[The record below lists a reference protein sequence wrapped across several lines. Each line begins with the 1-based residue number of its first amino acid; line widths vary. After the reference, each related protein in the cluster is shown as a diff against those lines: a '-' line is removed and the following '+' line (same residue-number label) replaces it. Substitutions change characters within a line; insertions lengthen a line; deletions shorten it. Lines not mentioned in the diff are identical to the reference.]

1 MPSSHLSIVKPRN
14 PRHLAKAAV
23 WSEHK
28 MPKVDTDAVVDT
40 FISAA
45 KIWAPSGEEKEMA
58 DKMKSDFQ
66 RLGIDGLQVTV
77 DDAGEKLGSNT
88 GNVIIDIPASPN
100 APPDA
105 KAIALSFHL
114 DRVPVRAEGVPKD
127 EPVQIEETK
136 DGIIRSKG
144 QRTNIAADD
153 RSGYAAIKEAVRLI
167 HDAKIPHGR
176 LKVIGFIEEE
186 PGLFGAKALD
196 PKHLEGL
203 DYGFEFDGGKVGN
216 ILRGNA
222 GIRRFN
228 AVVEG
233 ESAPSIHQRR
243 GKSALL
249 AGSSIISELE
259 NDELDRG
266 QMLNISNFES
276 GVRDGKDRAITNLVP
291 DTAFIAGEVRGR
303 TTEDEKAL
311 HAKIDSAF
319 AQAAEKYGVN
329 YKLSYHDMPG
339 FTLDEGSDV
348 VRFAEIAT
356 EAAGA
361 KPRVITTRGGTDAN
375 EMNAKGLPTITLGA
389 GGKAQHTVQESIHR
403 NNLVRATQVAM
414 SVIAATASPMVAAAL
429 TAQVPVLADGGA
441 DESPRAA

>member
-1 MPSSHLSIVKPRN
+1 
-14 PRHLAKAAV
+14 
-23 WSEHK
+23 
-28 MPKVDTDAVVDT
+28 MPKVDADAVVDT

-45 KIWAPSGEEKEMA
+45 TIWAPSGEEKEMA
-58 DKMKSDFQ
+58 DKMVSDFQ
-66 RLGIDGLQVTV
+66 ELAIEGLKVTI

-100 APPDA
+100 APKDA

-114 DRVPVRAEGVPKD
+114 DRVPVRAEGVPED
-127 EPVQIEETK
+127 EPVQIEQTP
-136 DGIIRSKG
+136 DGLLRSKG

-167 HDAKIPHGR
+167 HKAGIPHGR

-186 PGLFGAKALD
+186 PGLFGASALD
-196 PKHLEGL
+196 PKHLEDL

-233 ESAPSIHQRR
+233 QSAPSIHQRN

-249 AGSSIISELE
+249 AGMDVLADLQEEELQS
-259 NDELDRG
+259 G
-266 QMLNISNFES
+266 QLLNISNFES
-276 GVRDGKDRAITNLVP
+276 GVRDNKGRAITNLVP
-291 DTAFIAGEVRGR
+291 DNAFIAGEVRGR
-303 TTEDEKAL
+303 TREDEKAL
-311 HAKIDSAF
+311 HAMIDSAF
-319 AQAAEKYGVN
+319 AQAAQKHGVT
-329 YKLSYHDMPG
+329 YKLNYHDMPG
-339 FTLDEGSDV
+339 FTLEENSEV

-356 EAAGA
+356 DAAGA
-361 KPRVITTRGGTDAN
+361 KPRVLTTRGGTDAN
-375 EMNAKGLPTITLGA
+375 EMNAKGLPTLTLGA

-403 NNLVRATQVAM
+403 NDLVRATQVAM
-414 SVIAATASPMVAAAL
+414 SVIAATASPAVAAAL
-429 TAQVPVLADGGA
+429 MAQTAQVSRLPQANSNL
-441 DESPRAA
+441 PTAA